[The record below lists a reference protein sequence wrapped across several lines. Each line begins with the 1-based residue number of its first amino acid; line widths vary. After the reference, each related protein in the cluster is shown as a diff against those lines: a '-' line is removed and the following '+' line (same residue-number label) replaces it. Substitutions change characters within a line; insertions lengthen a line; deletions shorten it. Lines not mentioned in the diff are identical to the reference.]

1 MYWPACCLAGV
12 APTSHPVFKS
22 WLMSPAFEAAI
33 ATTVPTVRTAAI
45 APGPVHPSYANTVAT
60 PSNVTSVIPDVGCD
74 DTPTIPTMRAA
85 TATNKSPKIP
95 TPAAH
100 TARCSGVSALPN
112 TPGTSAAV
120 AMTNATPTTI
130 TTGDRS
136 RSVSATSAAALT
148 ARDPSS
154 SLNTADNAP
163 HMVGRPA
170 MTVRIPA
177 VATAPAP
184 MYRT

>member
-45 APGPVHPSYANTVAT
+45 APGPVQPWYANTVAT
-60 PSNVTSVIPDVGCD
+60 PSSVTSVMPDVGCD

-85 TATNKSPKIP
+85 TATNRSPKIP
-95 TPAAH
+95 TPAAQI
-100 TARCSGVSALPN
+100 ARCSGVSALPN
-112 TPGTSAAV
+112 TPGTSAATTI
-120 AMTNATPTTI
+120 TNVTPTTI
-130 TTGDRS
+130 TAGDRS
-136 RSVSATSAAALT
+136 RSVSATSAWAT
-148 ARDPSS
+148 RARDPVR
-154 SLNTADNAP
+154 SLNTADSAA